1 VALAP
6 PAYMV
11 SGNTINFQPL
21 TGVTLTYQ
29 TSSYANAGLS
39 ARQNYYSP
47 YLYSVSFER
56 I

>member
-1 VALAP
+1 
-6 PAYMV
+6 MV
-11 SGNTINFQPL
+11 SGNTITFQPL

-39 ARQNYYSP
+39 TRQNYYAP